1 MTLSPLQPQSPA
13 ERAQPLE
20 LRLPVANKHPL
31 EPNRDELTAM
41 MSSATTFVSDFIGSL
56 NETQTNDAT
65 VPDDMLAHL
74 LSPPSEQPGDFDQ
87 LLVTFREAA
96 ERAVDTAGPGCYAYF
111 PGGGLFASAVAELL
125 SATVN
130 RYTGSG
136 AMAPALVAM
145 EHGVIRWLAG
155 VFGLPTTAG
164 GLLTT
169 GASTGTLSALLA
181 ARQDVLGGPP
191 NTGTIYVTE
200 HTHHSVA
207 KAARIA
213 GFSPDQVRVVPTDA
227 ELRMDPGAV
236 EEMIAA
242 DRAKGRRPFLLV
254 GTAGT
259 TSTGTIDP
267 LADLATIAR
276 RHQVWFHVDAAYGG
290 AFQLTERGKAKL
302 VGIERADSI
311 ALDPHKSLFL
321 PYSTGVLLVRDLR
334 QLAAAQEADADY
346 LQDLHL
352 DSRLPN
358 FADLGTEMSRPFR
371 GLRLWLPLHLYGVE
385 AFRATLDE
393 KLDLAELAHRE
404 LGDIPLFESLTPDL
418 TVLNFHTSGGDQV
431 NQRLLDTINAGGR
444 VALTSVR
451 IRDRFMLRMC
461 VLNHRT
467 HRAHLDEA
475 MQIVRQAGRSVT
487 RGAGHRRAAVQRL
500 RHRETSALKY
510 S

>member
-1 MTLSPLQPQSPA
+1 MPFA
-13 ERAQPLE
+13 ER
-20 LRLPVANKHPL
+20 VHPL
-31 EPNRDELTAM
+31 EPDRAELAAM

-56 NETQTNDAT
+56 DTAPASDAT
-65 VPDDMLAHL
+65 VPEGMLADL
-74 LSPPSEQPGDFDQ
+74 LAPPGEQPGDFDR
-87 LLVTFREAA
+87 LLATFGEAA
-96 ERAVDTAGPGCYAYF
+96 ARAVETAGPGCYAYF

-155 VFGLPTTAG
+155 VFGLPATAG

-181 ARQDVLGGPP
+181 ARQEVLGGPP

-213 GFSPDQVRVVPTDA
+213 GFSPGQVRVVPADA
-227 ELRMDPGAV
+227 GLRMDPGAA
-236 EEMIAA
+236 EELLVA
-242 DRAKGRRPFLLV
+242 DRARGRRPFLLV

-267 LADLATIAR
+267 LPDLAGIAR
-276 RHQVWFHVDAAYGG
+276 RHGVWFHVDAAYGG
-290 AFQLTERGKAKL
+290 AFQLTERGRAKL
-302 VGIERADSI
+302 TGVEQADSI

-321 PYSTGVLLVRDLR
+321 PYSTGVLLVRDVR
-334 QLAAAQEADADY
+334 KLAAAQEADADY

-393 KLDLAELAHRE
+393 KLDLAEVAHRS
-404 LGDIPLFESLTPDL
+404 LQDIPSFEQLTPDL
-418 TVLNFHTSGGDQV
+418 TVLNFRTAGGDAV
-431 NQRLLDTINAGGR
+431 NQRLLDTINASGR

-451 IRDRFMLRMC
+451 VRDRFMLRMC

-475 MQIVRQAGRSVT
+475 LRIVRQASWSVT
-487 RGAGHRRAAVQRL
+487 RGAGHRRPVAQRL
-500 RHRETSALKY
+500 RHRDTSALKY
-510 S
+510 SK

>member
-1 MTLSPLQPQSPA
+1 MTPLSTKP
-13 ERAQPLE
+13 RF
-20 LRLPVANKHPL
+20 PL
-31 EPNRDELTAM
+31 EPSRDELTAM
-41 MSSATTFVSDFIGSL
+41 MSSATTFVSGFIESL
-56 NETQTNDAT
+56 GDAPASGAS
-65 VPDDMLAHL
+65 VPEGMLADL
-74 LSPPSEQPGDFDQ
+74 VAPPGEHAGDFDE

-96 ERAVDTAGPGCYAYF
+96 ARAVDTAGPGCYAYF
-111 PGGGLFASAVAELL
+111 PGGGLFASALAEMLA
-125 SATVN
+125 ATVN

-145 EHGVIRWLAG
+145 EHGVLRWLAG
-155 VFGLPTTAG
+155 VFGLPATAG
-164 GLLTT
+164 GLFTT

-181 ARQDVLGGPP
+181 ARQDRLGGPP

-213 GFSPDQVRVVPTDA
+213 GFSPDQVRVVPADA
-227 ELRMDPGAV
+227 GLRMDPGAA
-236 EEMIAA
+236 EELIAS
-242 DRAKGRRPFLLV
+242 DRARGRRPFLLV

-267 LADLATIAR
+267 LPELAGIAR
-276 RHQVWFHVDAAYGG
+276 RQELWFHVDAAYGG
-290 AFQLTERGKAKL
+290 AFQLTGRGKAKL
-302 VGIERADSI
+302 TGIEQADSI

-321 PYSTGVLLVRDLR
+321 PYSTGTLLVRDLR
-334 QLAAAQEADADY
+334 KLAAAQEADADY
-346 LQDLHL
+346 LQDLRL

-371 GLRLWLPLHLYGVE
+371 GLRLWLPLHLYGVG
-385 AFRATLDE
+385 AFRETLDE
-393 KLDLAELAHRE
+393 KLDLAEVAHRE
-404 LGDIPLFESLTPDL
+404 LGNMPLLRSHTPDL
-418 TVLNFHTSGGDQV
+418 TVLNFHVPGGDEV
-431 NQRLLDTINAGGR
+431 NQRLLDTINGSGR

-467 HRAHLDEA
+467 HREHLDEA
-475 MQIVRQAGRSVT
+475 LEIVRRASASVT
-487 RGAGHRRAAVQRL
+487 RVTRRRSLAIQRL